1 MPNRVAAIL
10 IELGVVA
17 AVIAA
22 APYKLFELDRY
33 FVPKELVLHVVALVL
48 AILLVTRRRTINID
62 LPDALIAL
70 FLAWSAASALF
81 ATNHWAAQRALG
93 LSVSSALIFWGARR
107 LGALGIYRPILI
119 AAAVATVCAAGL
131 SLAQAYG
138 LETDYFSVNRAPGG
152 TLGNRNFVAHIAAI
166 GLPALVWSTVTARRS
181 IGALLGSLGVGFLGA
196 ALVLSRSRAA
206 WLAVAA
212 CVIVLAGP
220 LIVSRKY
227 WEGAH
232 VGGRLARVLLAG
244 ALGGIVAIA
253 LPNTLNWASD
263 SPYLDSARG
272 MVDYSKGSGRGRVA
286 QYQHSFDM
294 ARANPIF
301 GVGPGNWPVRYVR
314 FAPANDR
321 SLADDGMTA
330 NPWPSSD
337 WVAFVS
343 ERGFVAAVAL
353 LLTFV
358 TLFFR
363 AFRGWREGG
372 DVSETTEPERYT
384 ESETPTQAVDQ
395 TEPERLASTERLPVD
410 RERARVVSD
419 RVLLKLVLAG
429 TIVAAMVVSA
439 FDAVLLLAAPAF
451 LIWSTV
457 GAATGARIASRP
469 VELSRKA
476 WAVATAAVLAIV
488 IASAARSATQ
498 MRSMAVVGRGG
509 QTAGWVR
516 GAAWDP
522 GSYRINVRVADLLS
536 RRGRCATARPYANRA
551 LSLFPY
557 SPAAKRIVRRCR

>member
-557 SPAAKRIVRRCR
+557 SPAAKRIVRHCR

>member
-1 MPNRVAAIL
+1 MANRVAAIL
-10 IELGVVA
+10 LQLGLVA
-17 AVIAA
+17 VIIAA

-33 FVPKELVLHVVALVL
+33 FVPKELVLHVVALVI
-48 AILLVTRRRTINID
+48 AVILVARRRTISID
-62 LPDALIAL
+62 LADALLAL

-93 LSVSSALIFWGARR
+93 LSVSSVLIFWGARR
-107 LGALGIYRPILI
+107 LGALGMYRPMLI
-119 AAAVATVCAAGL
+119 AGAFATVCAAAA

-138 LETDYFSVNRAPGG
+138 FETDYFSLNRAPGG

-166 GLPALVWSTVTARRS
+166 GLPAVVWSTVTARRS
-181 IGALLGSLGVGFLGA
+181 IVALIGSLGVAVLGA

-253 LPNTLNWASD
+253 LPNRLNWASD

-272 MVDYSKGSGRGRVA
+272 MVDYTKGSGRGRVA
-286 QYQHSFDM
+286 QYQNSFRM
-294 ARANPIF
+294 AAANPVF

-314 FAPANDR
+314 SAPANDR

-337 WVAFVS
+337 WVAFLS
-343 ERGFVAAVAL
+343 ERGFIAAATL
-353 LLTFV
+353 LLAFV

-363 AFRGWREGG
+363 AFRGWRDG
-372 DVSETTEPERYT
+372 R
-384 ESETPTQAVDQ
+384 
-395 TEPERLASTERLPVD
+395 STEQPTVSGDAEAIRVNA
-410 RERARVVSD
+410 ERSRAISD
-419 RVLLKLVLAG
+419 RVLLKLALAG
-429 TIVAAMVVSA
+429 TIVATIVVSA
-439 FDAVLLLAAPAF
+439 FDAVLLLPAPAF
-451 LIWSTV
+451 LIWSIV
-457 GAATGARIASRP
+457 GAAAGARTGARP
-469 VELSRKA
+469 LQLSKRA
-476 WAVATAAVLAIV
+476 WTLAAAGTMLIV
-488 IASAARSATQ
+488 IASTARSATQ
-498 MRSMAVVGRGG
+498 VRSMAIVGRGG
-509 QTAGWVR
+509 QTAGWLR

-522 GSYRINVRVADLLS
+522 GSYRINVRVADLFS
-536 RRGRCATARPYANRA
+536 RRGRCKTARPYAERA
-551 LSLFPY
+551 VALFPH
-557 SPAAKRIVRRCR
+557 SPAAKRAVRRCR